1 MDKSEQYHQAVAC
14 ISDELVQPLLD
25 PFHKAARSNR
35 WLKSGKIRYLTLF
48 YKYEDNDE
56 LIETVETMLNSNVF
70 PKDDNTE
77 NKKSIYNMLIDCWQI
92 NKVSSKDL
100 EQIIIDY
107 KD

>member
-1 MDKSEQYHQAVAC
+1 MDKSEQYHQAVASH
-14 ISDELVQPLLD
+14 SDELVQPLLD

-77 NKKSIYNMLIDCWQI
+77 NNKSIYNMLIDCWQI

-100 EQIIIDY
+100 EQIIIGQ
-107 KD
+107 